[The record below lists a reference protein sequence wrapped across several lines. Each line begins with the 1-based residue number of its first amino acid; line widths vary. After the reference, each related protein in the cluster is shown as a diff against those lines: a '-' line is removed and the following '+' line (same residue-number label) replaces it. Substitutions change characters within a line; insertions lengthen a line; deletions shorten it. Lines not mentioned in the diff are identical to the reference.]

1 MTEDRKFTVTVTRP
15 SGCKRV
21 LSIEIPKEEVEK
33 EEAHLLAELTRDLK
47 VPGFRKGRVPS
58 KYIEKNY
65 AEAIHEDAVRSLLPA
80 VYEDALV
87 KEGITLIGEP
97 KFENLKAKKGENI
110 SVDVEVEIRPEIHLK
125 DYVGVEVGVENK
137 TIGDRDVDETI
148 ERIRG
153 QRAVFIVVERP
164 AKEGDLLII
173 DYAPVLPS
181 GELDTKSAVRNYP
194 VDLTSESLLP
204 EFREGLRGME
214 VKGEKDIEVH
224 YADDFPEKP
233 LAGVRR
239 TYRVT
244 MKEIK
249 EMRLPDVND
258 DFARGLGKQFAD
270 LAALRLQIKT
280 DLESEEEKRRRHD
293 AEEKIVD
300 RVIASNPF
308 DVPDTMIENYLATII
323 EQDRRRRPN
332 VPDEAEREREI
343 REHFHAA
350 ASRTIK
356 KFLVLET
363 VRNQEHIEV
372 APEELD
378 ASIDEL
384 SKSGG
389 EKAEEVKAYFRNPE
403 RRRSFEN
410 EMLDKKAMDFLRDK
424 AVITV
429 G

>member
-33 EEAHLLAELTRDLK
+33 EEAQLLAELTRDLK
-47 VPGFRKGRVPS
+47 VPGFRKGKVPS
-58 KYIEKNY
+58 KFIEKNY
-65 AEAIHEDAVRSLLPA
+65 AAAIHEDAVRSLLPA

-87 KEGITLIGEP
+87 KEGITPIGEP

-181 GELDTKSAVRNYP
+181 GELDMKSAVRNYP

-308 DVPDTMIENYLATII
+308 DVPDTMIENYLTTII

-356 KFLVLET
+356 KFLVLEA

-372 APEELD
+372 AAEELD

>member
-1 MTEDRKFTVTVTRP
+1 M
-15 SGCKRV
+15 
-21 LSIEIPKEEVEK
+21 
-33 EEAHLLAELTRDLK
+33 
-47 VPGFRKGRVPS
+47 
-58 KYIEKNY
+58 
-65 AEAIHEDAVRSLLPA
+65 
-80 VYEDALV
+80 
-87 KEGITLIGEP
+87 
-97 KFENLKAKKGENI
+97 
-110 SVDVEVEIRPEIHLK
+110 
-125 DYVGVEVGVENK
+125 
-137 TIGDRDVDETI
+137 
-148 ERIRG
+148 
-153 QRAVFIVVERP
+153 VERP

-173 DYAPVLPS
+173 DYAPLLPT
-181 GELDTKSAVRNYP
+181 GELDTKNAVRNYP

-204 EFREGLRGME
+204 EFRAGLRGME

-224 YADDFPEKP
+224 YPDDFPEKP

-280 DLESEEEKRRRHD
+280 DLESEEEKRRRHE

-308 DVPDTMIENYLATII
+308 DVPDTMIENYLTTII

-356 KFLVLET
+356 KFLVLEA

-384 SKSGG
+384 SRSGG
-389 EKAEEVKAYFRNPE
+389 EKAEDVKAYFRNPE

-410 EMLDKKAMDFLRDK
+410 ELLDKKAMDFLRDK

-429 G
+429 S